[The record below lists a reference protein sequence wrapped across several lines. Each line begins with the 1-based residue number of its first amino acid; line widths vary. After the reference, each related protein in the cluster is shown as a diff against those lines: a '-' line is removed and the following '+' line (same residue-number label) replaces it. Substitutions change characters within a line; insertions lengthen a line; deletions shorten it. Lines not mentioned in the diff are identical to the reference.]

1 MSHTNMAYSANGVFG
16 AVESVEP
23 DVVDAATV
31 ATGQFTGAWRREG
44 STITMHNTMHNTM
57 NTSDGSENF
66 DVIAFDARGDTL
78 THQVFVVK

>member
-1 MSHTNMAYSANGVFG
+1 MAYSANGVFG

-44 STITMHNTMHNTM
+44 PTITMHNTM